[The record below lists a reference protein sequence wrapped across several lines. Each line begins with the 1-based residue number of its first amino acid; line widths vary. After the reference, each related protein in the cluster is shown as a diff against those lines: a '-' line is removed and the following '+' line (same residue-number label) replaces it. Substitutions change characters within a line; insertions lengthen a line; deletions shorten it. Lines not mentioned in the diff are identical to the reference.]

1 MLLYML
7 DPTVMISCA
16 HKLDQLFQKTNGSL
30 LFVRMANKMHLAKI
44 NRNLM
49 ESKHKK
55 TRLHMLK

>member
-7 DPTVMISCA
+7 DPTVMMSCA
-16 HKLDQLFQKTNGSL
+16 RKLDQPFQKTNGSL

-44 NRNLM
+44 NKNLM
-49 ESKHKK
+49 ESKQKK